1 MFKKVRNFIATFQTV
16 CFMDSKGG
24 VTAEV
29 AIVTNVMGDKKPV
42 VKNVTCLKFKI
53 SSRIFGYKM

>member
-1 MFKKVRNFIATFQTV
+1 
-16 CFMDSKGG
+16 MDSKGG

-53 SSRIFGYKM
+53 SSRIFSYKM